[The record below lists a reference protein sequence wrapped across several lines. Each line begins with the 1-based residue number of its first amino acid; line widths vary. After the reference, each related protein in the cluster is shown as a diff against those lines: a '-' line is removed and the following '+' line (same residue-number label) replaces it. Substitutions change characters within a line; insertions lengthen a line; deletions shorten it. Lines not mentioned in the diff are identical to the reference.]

1 MCFIQTVAPNQV
13 CASAR
18 LHLLAVN
25 TPMKSISG
33 LYLLAGLL
41 YLLLQPASALESK
54 KIYQMNE
61 NSIFQIRVLNRE
73 TGKKSSIGS
82 GFIVGNGQQIATN
95 FHVISIIILEPE
107 RFYVTYLDKNG
118 REGELKL
125 VALDV
130 AHDLALLA
138 SDENLGQAIITSDL
152 PPKGAPVYAMGN
164 PLDLGLSLAVGTN
177 GGILNQTDDS
187 RILFSGSLNPGMS
200 GGPTFNENGQ
210 AIGINVATARNNIS
224 FIVPSRFLNDLIE
237 SSLSHDGGTTS
248 DLKVEVAKQ
257 LLAYEK
263 GYIKDLLDESW
274 QTIDLRQLTV
284 PGKISPTVRC
294 WDNSAKLNT
303 KALFERYQ
311 IRCANKNHVYLDDAN
326 KFVGNLIYEYYWLE
340 SEQLDTVRFHN
351 LYEKLNKDQIEN
363 KLSQEEVSNFNCGT
377 WFIEVSGEE
386 FKANLCRREYVEYV
400 GLSDV
405 LFTAALTGRDKQGF
419 FITFIMTGTDFS
431 ATLALV
437 KKFLE
442 NIVWNP

>member
-1 MCFIQTVAPNQV
+1 
-13 CASAR
+13 
-18 LHLLAVN
+18 
-25 TPMKSISG
+25 MKSISVPC
-33 LYLLAGLL
+33 LFVALL
-41 YLLLQPASALESK
+41 YVLFQPAAALESK
-54 KIYQMNE
+54 KIYQMHE

-73 TGKKSSIGS
+73 TGKKTSIGS
-82 GFIVGNGQQIATN
+82 GFIVGNRRQIATN
-95 FHVISIIILEPE
+95 FHVINKIILEPE
-107 RFYVTYLDKNG
+107 RFYVTYLSNNG

-130 AHDLALLA
+130 VHDLALLA
-138 SDENLGQAIITSDL
+138 AEEDLGQPIVTSGL

-210 AIGINVATARNNIS
+210 AIGINVSTARNDIS
-224 FIVPSRFLNDLIE
+224 FIVPSKFLNKLIE
-237 SSLSHDGGTTS
+237 SAESPDDRTAS
-248 DLKVEVAKQ
+248 DLKTEVARQ
-257 LLAYEK
+257 LISYEK
-263 GYIKDLLDESW
+263 DYINDLLGESW
-274 QTIDLRQLTV
+274 PTIKLRQLTL

-294 WDNSAKLNT
+294 WDNSAKLNPR
-303 KALFERYQ
+303 ALFKRYQ
-311 IRCANKNHVYLDDAN
+311 IRCANKNHVYLDTAN
-326 KFVGNLIYEYYWLE
+326 KFVGKLIYEYYWLE
-340 SEQLDTVRFHN
+340 SDQLDAVRFHN
-351 LYEKLNKDQIEN
+351 LYEKLNKDQIGT

-386 FKANLCRREYVEYV
+386 FKANLCRREYVEYA

-405 LFTAALTGRDKQGF
+405 LFTAALIGREKQGF
-419 FITFIMTGTDFS
+419 FITFIMTGTDFD